1 MPPISAASK
10 NIIIINALAFM
21 AAMLLT
27 KFDINSTFG
36 LHYWASSEFSIW
48 QLLTFMFLHANISH
62 LFFNMFAVYMF
73 GAPIEQYFGTQ
84 RYLIYYL
91 VTGIGAGLV
100 QEVALFFEVE
110 PFIKAVNACMSDLT
124 PDTLQAFFMKFGA
137 PSHKCEILIN
147 EFYNQ
152 ASGMTM
158 TDAAPMARQLLIN
171 YQEAYIDSFVT
182 IGASGAVFGLLLAFG
197 MLYPNA
203 RVFVFFLI
211 PMKAKY
217 FVVLYGALELFAGLG
232 VGFRADNVAH
242 WAHLGGML
250 FGIFLILKWRRE

>member
-158 TDAAPMARQLLIN
+158 ADAAPMARQLLIN